1 MKKLILCG
9 LSVFALASCGGDDDN
24 AVTPQPKEPRMLT
37 VVVSENPL
45 QDENASSREAL
56 RRTEAATTTASLSSF
71 ILNYENNPQEFNKGG
86 STWETGTWPQ
96 DVGNDTSITF
106 YANDGGTFNWV
117 SDDPYVSFTM
127 DEDAFKQKDLL
138 VAKTTTAYND
148 HGGQV
153 YLTFDHACA
162 AVQFY
167 VYQVETANTYVVK
180 SIILKNVKN
189 TGDYYYSSNS
199 WNNLRKTKNH
209 QPTEDEILYT
219 LTNGDINVSSE
230 HKLLPCGWLFVI
242 PQSKEGLTLEVTYS
256 KGGAADTTKSLT
268 LDTGS
273 WAAGKKY
280 TVNIRIGKAAPA
292 AS

>member
-37 VVVSENPL
+37 VVVGETPL
-45 QDENASSREAL
+45 QDENASAREAL

-96 DVGNDTSITF
+96 GVGDDTSITF

-138 VAKTTTAYND
+138 VAKTTTAYNE

-153 YLTFDHACA
+153 YLTFDHVCA
-162 AVQFY
+162 AVQFN
-167 VYQVETANTYVVK
+167 VYKEEAADYVVK
-180 SIILKNVKN
+180 SIILRDVKKSGEYHYSDNSWKNVSG
-189 TGDYYYSSNS
+189 T
-199 WNNLRKTKNH
+199 TF
-209 QPTEDEILYT
+209 YT
-219 LTNGDINVSSE
+219 LYNADITVTTSYQ
-230 HKLLPCGWLFVI
+230 LLPCQWLFVI
-242 PQSKEGLTLEVTYS
+242 PQDKSGLTLEINYT
-256 KGGAADTTKSLT
+256 KNNGAAKTKYLSLK
-268 LDTGS
+268 DS
-273 WAAGKKY
+273 WEAGKKY
-280 TVNIRIGKAAPA
+280 TVNILIGKPA
-292 AS
+292 S

>member
-45 QDENASSREAL
+45 QDENASAREAL
-56 RRTEAATTTASLSSF
+56 RRTAAATTTASLSHF
-71 ILNYENNPQEFNKGG
+71 FLNYENNPQEFNKGG

-96 DVGNDTSITF
+96 DVGDDTSITF

-127 DEDAFKQKDLL
+127 DEDAFNQKDLL
-138 VAKTTTAYND
+138 VATTETYKSEHA
-148 HGGQV
+148 GQV

-167 VYQVETANTYVVK
+167 VYKEESADYVVK
-180 SIILKNVKN
+180 SIKLKNVKN
-189 TGDYYYSSNS
+189 TGDYYYSDNS
-199 WNNLRKTKNH
+199 WKSLSGSA
-209 QPTEDEILYT
+209 EYT
-219 LTNGDINVSSE
+219 LTNTDITVTTVYQ
-230 HKLLPCGWLFVI
+230 LLPCKWLFVI
-242 PQSKEGLTLEVTYS
+242 PQEKSGESTGLKLEINY
-256 KGGAADTTKSLT
+256 TKNSGDANTKYLV
-268 LDTGS
+268 LPSGN

-280 TVNIRIGKAAPA
+280 TVNILIGKAA
-292 AS
+292 S

>member
-1 MKKLILCG
+1 MTTLTMKKLLWT
-9 LSVFALASCGGDDDN
+9 LSVIALASCGGDDDN
-24 AVTPQPKEPRMLT
+24 AVTPQPEKPRMLT
-37 VVVSENPL
+37 VVVNENPL

-71 ILNYENNPQEFNKGG
+71 ILNYTADYHQPFTKTGDTW
-86 STWETGTWPQ
+86 STDSWPSS
-96 DVGNDTSITF
+96 DYASKLDF
-106 YANDGGTFNWV
+106 YANDGGTFNWNDG
-117 SDDPYVSFTM
+117 SPYVSFTM
-127 DEDAFKQKDLL
+127 DEDAFNQKDLL
-138 VAKTTTAYND
+138 VAQTTTAYND

-162 AVQFY
+162 AVQFN
-167 VYQVETANTYVVK
+167 VYKEESATYVVK
-180 SIILKNVKN
+180 SIKLKNVKN

-242 PQSKEGLTLEVTYS
+242 PQDKSGLTLEVTYT
-256 KGGAADTTKSLT
+256 KGGGSETTKNLSLSSGT
-268 LDTGS
+268 
-273 WAAGKKY
+273 WQAGKKY
-280 TVNIRIGKAAPA
+280 TVNIRIGGN

>member
-45 QDENASSREAL
+45 QDENASAREAL
-56 RRTEAATTTASLSSF
+56 RRTAAATTTASLSHF
-71 ILNYENNPQEFNKGG
+71 FLNYENNPQEFNKGG

-96 DVGNDTSITF
+96 DVGDDTSITF

-127 DEDAFKQKDLL
+127 DEDAFNQKDLL
-138 VAKTTTAYND
+138 VATTETYKSEHA
-148 HGGQV
+148 GQV

-167 VYQVETANTYVVK
+167 VYKEESADYVVK
-180 SIILKNVKN
+180 SIKLKNVKN
-189 TGDYYYSSNS
+189 TGDYHYSSNS
-199 WNNLRKTKNH
+199 WNDLRKTKKD

-219 LTNGDINVSSE
+219 LTNGNINVSSE
-230 HKLLPCGWLFVI
+230 HQLLPCQWLFII
-242 PQSKEGLTLEVTYS
+242 PQSKEGLTLEVTYT
-256 KGGAADTTKSLT
+256 KGGELKPTKSLT
-268 LDTGS
+268 LGTGS
-273 WAAGKKY
+273 WEAGKKY
-280 TVNIRIGKAAPA
+280 TVNIRIGGKAA
-292 AS
+292 S